1 MARPN
6 SPQELGDELLSV
18 LNPLSGKK
26 RNVPAACIIV
36 VVVVAS
42 AVVVVLESYYFLLII
57 VDGGGHRAERV
68 SSRRNGHFLQ
78 KSLFC

>member
-36 VVVVAS
+36 VVVVV
-42 AVVVVLESYYFLLII
+42 AVVVV
-57 VDGGGHRAERV
+57 VCAV
-68 SSRRNGHFLQ
+68 V
-78 KSLFC
+78 

>member
-36 VVVVAS
+36 VVVV
-42 AVVVVLESYYFLLII
+42 VVVVVAMTDFYVGWSTF
-57 VDGGGHRAERV
+57 V
-68 SSRRNGHFLQ
+68 
-78 KSLFC
+78 

>member
-36 VVVVAS
+36 VVVV
-42 AVVVVLESYYFLLII
+42 ECYYFLLII
-57 VDGGGHRAERV
+57 VDGGGHRAQRV
-68 SSRRNGHFLQ
+68 SSRPNGHFLQ